1 MRFVEIWWND
11 HNSITGGWIDVDEIR
26 KSSEP
31 LLVKSL
37 GAIAYED
44 DKVVSLVSTLAQ
56 NGKALHAIT
65 ILKSDII
72 KRRRL
77 YTKSR

>member
-1 MRFVEIWWND
+1 M
-11 HNSITGGWIDVDEIR
+11 SVDEIKR
-26 KSSEP
+26 NSEP
-31 LLVKSL
+31 VLVKSL
-37 GAIAYED
+37 GAIAHED
-44 DKVVSLVSTLAQ
+44 DKVISLISTLSEY
-56 NGKALHAIT
+56 GKALHAIT